1 MNNLPTQYLT
11 KKQAIEKYPFL
22 SENMLKNLLF
32 KNIGCF
38 RDKVVKKIGR
48 RIILD
53 EVALLLFLSGSNERE
68 GINGTD

>member
-1 MNNLPTQYLT
+1 MNTLPTQYLT

-32 KNIGCF
+32 KNIGFF

-53 EVALLLFLSGSNERE
+53 EVALLLFLSGSNEKERM
-68 GINGTD
+68 NGTS